1 MEEAARKRRFHGV
14 PQDLLFTQEEEE
26 RQKRVE
32 VLQSTEGKVA
42 IVGAGISG
50 IEAAKIFLSCGED
63 VVLFEQHGYMAGIW
77 LRAANVESRVQV
89 DPISF
94 RPIEDTS
101 SVRAMDPCDPFDTIS
116 STRDEVV
123 HRVAQDVVAFRLRSR
138 VLFHMKVVHFASV
151 SPQAVRVTV
160 SHTPSNTTYTLTFR
174 QLHIRTGC
182 LNQSVTMAHYPGLD
196 EYGGRYAGG
205 IGCDVEVADFEGKD
219 VVVVGLGAFATEN
232 VRRALMG
239 RARSIVLLAR
249 VFNKPWFPEYATYT
263 LRRTLQGDDALCHT
277 HAVALWRQVHDIL
290 ATVASHCHVTPLVIN
305 PHTVRFFD
313 GEPVILFNNGV
324 PSMSS
329 NSLYLACHYG
339 LCRCVQGEIDR
350 FTRDGVQLRS
360 GETLRADVVVGCLG
374 FDCNYSLLHGHC
386 VQDSWFVDGK
396 VNITHNLRGDRVN
409 GTGMLGATVRHQNFL
424 ISYYEDAQEYE
435 RCIIRLNQNPEAFEE
450 LKAMEPIQNVMDVK
464 SVDYFTTLDL
474 SEKLSKLS
482 DPEIQKIL
490 AENRARRKMLY
501 DTLLTEEMFLAADFK
516 AWMKLSIAFAQR
528 TGQDV
533 LQYPFLNDVIA
544 QTPHEDSVK

>member
-1 MEEAARKRRFHGV
+1 MEEAARKRRFEGV
-14 PQDLLFTQEEEE
+14 SKDLLVTSEDEETL
-26 RQKRVE
+26 KRTAL
-32 VLQSTEGKVA
+32 LQGTEGKIA

-50 IEAAKIFLSCGED
+50 IEAAKIFLSCGHD

-101 SVRAMDPCDPFDTIS
+101 AVRVMDPFDPFDTIS

-123 HRVAQDVVAFRLRSR
+123 QRVARDVAAFGLRSR
-138 VLFHMKVVHFASV
+138 VLFHMKVVDFASV
-151 SPQAVRVTV
+151 SPQAVRVNV
-160 SHTPSNTTYTLTFR
+160 CHTPSNTVYTLTFR

-182 LNQSVTMAHYPGLD
+182 LNQSVTMAQYLGLD
-196 EYGGRYAGG
+196 EYGGRYAQG
-205 IGCDVEVADFEGKD
+205 IGCDVDLSEFEGKD

-239 RARSIVLLAR
+239 HARSIVLLAR

-263 LRRTLQGDDALCHT
+263 LRRTLQSDDALCDT
-277 HAVALWRQVHDIL
+277 QVVTLWRRVHDIL
-290 ATVASHCHVTPLVIN
+290 ATVASHCHVTPLVMN
-305 PHTVRFFD
+305 SHTVRFFD

-339 LCRCVQGEIDR
+339 LCRCVQGEIER
-350 FTRDGVQLRS
+350 FTHDGVQLRS

-396 VNITHNLRGDRVN
+396 ANITHNLRGDRVN

-435 RCIIRLNQNPEAFEE
+435 RCIIRLNENPDTFAE
-450 LKAMEPIQNVMDVK
+450 LKAMDPVKNVMDVK
-464 SVDYFTTLDL
+464 AVDYFTTLDL

-482 DPEIQKIL
+482 DPEIQRIL
-490 AENRARRKMLY
+490 AENRARRKMFY
-501 DTLLTEEMFLAADFK
+501 DTLLTEEMFLEADYK
-516 AWMKLSIAFAQR
+516 AWMKLSQNLASR

-533 LQYPFLNDVIA
+533 LPYPFLNEKGNSF
-544 QTPHEDSVK
+544 HEDLVK